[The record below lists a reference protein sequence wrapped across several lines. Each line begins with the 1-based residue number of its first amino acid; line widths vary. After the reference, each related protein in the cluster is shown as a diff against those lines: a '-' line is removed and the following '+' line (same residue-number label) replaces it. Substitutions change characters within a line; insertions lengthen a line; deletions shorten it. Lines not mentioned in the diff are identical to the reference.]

1 MMRDRQP
8 APDVPTGQAS
18 ERGNAAS
25 ATEVGAM
32 FDRIAPRYDL
42 MNALIS
48 GLQEPRWRRRAIE
61 LAGLEAGMTALDV
74 ATGTG
79 KVAQG
84 LADRVGPF
92 GRVVGVDVS
101 AVMIERA
108 RRANADRVE
117 MAFVVGD
124 ALDLPVDDASFDA
137 ATIAFGMRNL
147 ADYEHGFAEMRR
159 AVRPGGRVI
168 CLEAA
173 RPRGLVGRLAWLW
186 FERAAPFL
194 GRMAGHGAAYRYLV
208 TSVAAYPPPERIA
221 DVMRAAGLV
230 DVRWVPLTFGMVT
243 IHTGRRPETGSP
255 AEPLP

>member
-1 MMRDRQP
+1 MSHPRP
-8 APDVPTGQAS
+8 APDVPSGRAS

-25 ATEVGAM
+25 ASEVGAM

-61 LAGLEAGMTALDV
+61 ATGLQPGMAGLDV

-79 KVAQG
+79 KVAEG

-92 GRVVGVDVS
+92 GRVVGVDLS
-101 AVMIERA
+101 TAMIERA

-117 MAFVVGD
+117 MEFVVGD
-124 ALDLPVDDASFDA
+124 ALDLPVEDAGFDA

-147 ADYEHGFAEMRR
+147 TDYAQGFSEMRR
-159 AVRPGGRVI
+159 AVRPGGRVV

-173 RPRGLVGRLAWLW
+173 RPRSVTGRLGWLW
-186 FERAAPFL
+186 FERAAPVL
-194 GRMAGHGAAYRYLV
+194 GGLAGHRAAYRYLV
-208 TSVAAYPPPERIA
+208 TSVAAYPSPDRIA
-221 DVMRAAGLV
+221 EIMRAAGLV
-230 DVRWVPLTFGMVT
+230 DVRWIPLTAGMVT
-243 IHTGRRPETGSP
+243 LHTGRRPEDERP
-255 AEPLP
+255 AGGPA